1 MLRGVDPRDVGDAF
15 LLDVREDVEWREGH
29 APTAVHI
36 PMYDVPQ
43 RLAELPAGEPIAV
56 ICHVG
61 ARSAQVAHWLRAQGY
76 DAHNV
81 DGGMELWSARGL
93 PVEGRSA

>member
-1 MLRGVDPRDVGDAF
+1 MLLRVDPRDVADAF
-15 LLDVREDVEWREGH
+15 LLDVREDGEWQQGR
-29 APTAVHI
+29 APGAVHI
-36 PMYDVPQ
+36 PMYDVPE
-43 RLAELPAGEPIAV
+43 RLDELPPDRTIAV

-81 DGGMELWSARGL
+81 EGGLIAWESAGL
-93 PVEGRSA
+93 PLEGRSA

>member
-1 MLRGVDPRDVGDAF
+1 MHPRDVDDTF
-15 LLDVREDVEWREGH
+15 LLDVREDHEWLAGH

-36 PMYDVPQ
+36 PMYDVPH
-43 RLAELPAGEPIAV
+43 RLTELPTDGPIAV
-56 ICHVG
+56 ICHIG

-81 DGGMELWSARGL
+81 EGGMDAWLASGL
-93 PVEGRSA
+93 PVEERSA

>member
-15 LLDVREDVEWREGH
+15 LLDVREDVEWQQERV
-29 APTAVHI
+29 PSAVHI
-36 PMYDVPQ
+36 PMYDVPE
-43 RLAELPAGEPIAV
+43 RLAELPADQPIAV
-56 ICHVG
+56 LCHVG

-81 DGGMELWSARGL
+81 DGGIAAWAALGL

>member
-1 MLRGVDPRDVGDAF
+1 MSDAF
-15 LLDVREDVEWREGH
+15 LLDVREDIEWQQERV
-29 APTAVHI
+29 PSAVHI
-36 PMYDVPQ
+36 PMYDVPE
-43 RLAELPAGEPIAV
+43 RLDALPTDRRIAV

-81 DGGMELWSARGL
+81 DGGMEAWARCGL
-93 PVEGRSA
+93 PIEGRSA